1 MSRLRPIPLDLPRKV
16 TVRVDG
22 DGRPR
27 AVRGRRGWVGVAGI
41 REDWRIDDEWWRI
54 PLSRHYF
61 EVILEGGRPLLLY
74 HDRMEGGWY
83 FQ

>member
-1 MSRLRPIPLDLPRKV
+1 
-16 TVRVDG
+16 
-22 DGRPR
+22 
-27 AVRGRRGWVGVAGI
+27 VGVAGI